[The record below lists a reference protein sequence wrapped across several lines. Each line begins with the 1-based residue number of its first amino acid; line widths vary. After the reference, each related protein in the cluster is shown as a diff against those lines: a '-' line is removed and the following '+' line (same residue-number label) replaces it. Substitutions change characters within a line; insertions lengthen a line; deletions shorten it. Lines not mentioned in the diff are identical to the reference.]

1 MLYTEILYNIYIDQ
15 GYINRPM
22 DYRVKTVLAILIDI
36 VTYLY
41 KFLEYFNPISI
52 TILKI

>member
-1 MLYTEILYNIYIDQ
+1 MIHTEILYNIYIDQ

-22 DYRVKTVLAILIDI
+22 DYKVKTVLAILIDI

-41 KFLEYFNPISI
+41 EEFYIKIIFTPI
-52 TILKI
+52 ILN